1 MIFLK
6 FTHLEKNNGKF
17 ISAFKIVFVFYYS
30 VKIQMFKSHPGHTKY
45 LEAVY
50 QCRQVGKTESL
61 QAIHDSSLFDL
72 FKGRLAEP
80 QRLFLVVLRG

>member
-30 VKIQMFKSHPGHTKY
+30 VKIQMFKSYPGHTKY
-45 LEAVY
+45 LASSIT
-50 QCRQVGKTESL
+50 QCRQVGKSESL
-61 QAIHDSSLFDL
+61 RAIHDSSL
-72 FKGRLAEP
+72 
-80 QRLFLVVLRG
+80 